1 MKKVL
6 TMLIGI
12 ALVVT
17 SQSFPA
23 FASIKAGNTCSKAG
37 STAKTSGYKFT
48 CVKKGK
54 KLVWNSGVAL
64 PIPSQGTP
72 TAVTPSATPSASPT
86 QSKVEIEKSKAEK
99 DYEAITSLSRDS
111 SLNTGF
117 KVNTITYE
125 SVLPQT
131 TEHLVAKYRNV
142 YNFWSHFVSGLK
154 DITLIIGTGDD
165 VKWLADQIE
174 KFNGHPD
181 DLFYQSNVEGV
192 KRAPCVDFTAG
203 SLFLLTDV
211 YVNTY
216 RVYPKQCAS
225 QEPNR
230 PEYIGAPFHE
240 FTHNMQTTLAGDAR
254 LLPCWMKEGQ
264 ATFFE
269 TNLGSAGNYEE
280 FTKTKKYWT
289 SKTDKSMIATNLMK
303 LGTNYGDGNCSRDGG
318 YQYGYTAIQVLVNQY
333 GLEKSIDFLKE
344 IKVYKDWKV
353 AFKSIYSVE
362 FEEWL
367 TKSKDELVAL

>member
-1 MKKVL
+1 MKKSLKVL
-6 TMLIGI
+6 ISI
-12 ALVVT
+12 ALVIA
-17 SQSFPA
+17 SQSSPA

-37 STAKTSGYKFT
+37 TTAISTGVKFT

-54 KLVWNSGVAL
+54 KLVWNNGVA
-64 PIPSQGTP
+64 IQIASKISP
-72 TAVTPSATPSASPT
+72 TSVTPSPSPSSEPT
-86 QSKVEIEKSKAEK
+86 NSKVEVEKTKAEK
-99 DYEAITSLSRDS
+99 DYDAITLLSKDS
-111 SLNTGF
+111 SLNAGF

-125 SVLPQT
+125 AVLPQT
-131 TEHLVAKYRNV
+131 TEHLVAKYKNV

-154 DITLIIGTGDD
+154 DLTLIIGTGDD

-192 KRAPCVDFTAG
+192 KRAPCIDFTAG

-216 RVYPKQCAS
+216 RVYPKQCAF

-318 YQYGYTAIQVLVNQY
+318 YQYGYTAMQVLVNQY

-344 IKVYKDWKV
+344 IKVTKDWKI
-353 AFKSIYSVE
+353 AFKNIYSSE

-367 TKSKDELVAL
+367 NKSSAELSAL